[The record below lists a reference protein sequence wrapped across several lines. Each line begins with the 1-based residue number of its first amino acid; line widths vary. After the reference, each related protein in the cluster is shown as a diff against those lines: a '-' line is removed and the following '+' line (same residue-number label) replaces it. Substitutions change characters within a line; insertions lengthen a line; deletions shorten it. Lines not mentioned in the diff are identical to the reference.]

1 MKFKNGG
8 APTMRDGGN
17 ISVIMF
23 IQVIV
28 VWLFNDV
35 LGLEMPREVIVAF
48 GGLIGYFAARY
59 LRY

>member
-1 MKFKNGG
+1 
-8 APTMRDGGN
+8 MRDGGN